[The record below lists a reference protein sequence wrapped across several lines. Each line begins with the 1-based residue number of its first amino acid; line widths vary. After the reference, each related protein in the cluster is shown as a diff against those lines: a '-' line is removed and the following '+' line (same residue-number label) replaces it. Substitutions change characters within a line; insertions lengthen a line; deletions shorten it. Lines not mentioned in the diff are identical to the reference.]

1 MAQEEQELGV
11 VLPQHQALPA
21 LKSVSVDQTLPTVD
35 TIAQNHCIGLRA
47 VLDKGHCCVK
57 RDLNSGLDTASRTA
71 GVLGAGADPR

>member
-21 LKSVSVDQTLPTVD
+21 LKSVPPTVD